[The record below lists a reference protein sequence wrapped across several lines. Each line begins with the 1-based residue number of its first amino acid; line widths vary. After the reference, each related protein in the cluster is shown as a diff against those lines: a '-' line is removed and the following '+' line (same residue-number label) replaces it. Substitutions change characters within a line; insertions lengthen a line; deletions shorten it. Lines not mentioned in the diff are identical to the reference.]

1 MSGRLCLVVDDSRLI
16 RRIASS
22 ILKDLGFRVAEAEHG
37 VEAIHFCEREI
48 PDVILLDWNMP
59 EMDGLSCLSTLHAM
73 KLAPKPAVIMCTTE
87 NSLTKIREALES
99 GADEYIMKP
108 YDSDVV
114 AAKLEQLGLL
124 ERA

>member
-16 RRIASS
+16 RRVASS
-22 ILKDLGFRVAEAEHG
+22 ILKDLGFKVAEAEHG

-59 EMDGLSCLSTLHAM
+59 EMDGLCCLHTLQAM
-73 KLAPKPAVIMCTTE
+73 KLSPKPVVIMCTTE
-87 NSLTKIREALES
+87 NGLTKIREALDS

-108 YDSDVV
+108 YDADVL
-114 AAKLEQLGLL
+114 AGKFEQLGLL

>member
-16 RRIASS
+16 RRVASS
-22 ILKDLGFRVAEAEHG
+22 ILKDLGFKVAEAEHG
-37 VEAIHFCEREI
+37 VEAINFCERDI

-59 EMDGLSCLSTLHAM
+59 EMDGLCCLHTLQAM
-73 KLAPKPAVIMCTTE
+73 KLSPKPVVIMCTTE
-87 NSLTKIREALES
+87 NGLTKIREALDS

-108 YDSDVV
+108 YDADVL
-114 AAKLEQLGLL
+114 AGKFEQLGLL